1 MNLGIIFG
9 SRSAEHDVS
18 IITGL
23 QVLENADRE
32 SITPF
37 PYTSHVRA
45 AGLLGSRL
53 GI

>member
-32 SITPF
+32 KYNAF
-37 PYTSHVRA
+37 PIYI
-45 AGLLGSRL
+45 SRD
-53 GI
+53 GGWFVKWI